1 MDINEITE
9 IAEKIPGIIPIEP
22 REPAAS
28 AGYSSLGATEQSL
41 LSAIEAS
48 SPGISPTA
56 SFLSHLMMLQEE
68 STGYSNAMVNISTHL
83 QADAKAAAAD
93 GSTTQADTLKHVA
106 SVFESAAQ
114 SGQLPTLE
122 ALYQAGLSHDHQHG
136 QDSFQQILNASM
148 PAPSALSP
156 ASDSIESIVDSE
168 VSIALNS
175 LNPANS
181 LDTLDTLT
189 PTNSLDTLNTL

>member
-1 MDINEITE
+1 MAINEITE
-9 IAEKIPGIIPIEP
+9 KIPSITPIEP
-22 REPAAS
+22 TEPTAS

-48 SPGISPTA
+48 SSGISPTA
-56 SFLSHLMMLQEE
+56 SFLSHLLMLQEE
-68 STGYSNAMVNISTHL
+68 NPTEYSKAVVSISTHL

-93 GSTTQADTLKHVA
+93 GNTTQADALNHVA

-114 SGQLPTLE
+114 SGQLPTLD

-148 PAPSALSP
+148 LAPAALSP

-168 VSIALNS
+168 VSIAISS
-175 LNPANS
+175 LNPPNP
-181 LDTLDTLT
+181 LDTLDTLNS
-189 PTNSLDTLNTL
+189 TNSLDTLNAL